1 MNAAPKLSTAILSFK
16 VFLDAPLDF
25 IPSLPP
31 SLLTSNL
38 LYYLYFYIFFIFGYI
53 IYLNVLGITIMAVNA
68 KHKELKAKVLIE
80 YPLLQV
86 EDNLPHLLLQEVLP
100 LILQEQLGDLVL
112 DI

>member
-1 MNAAPKLSTAILSFK
+1 
-16 VFLDAPLDF
+16 
-25 IPSLPP
+25 
-31 SLLTSNL
+31 
-38 LYYLYFYIFFIFGYI
+38 
-53 IYLNVLGITIMAVNA
+53 MAVNA